1 MEGVKSD
8 RAVAAAS
15 TAASRR
21 KSLTARSLYPLGGAA
36 SAKRDSPAERI
47 EASADTIRG
56 CSPGIVPPKTFVL
69 KEMLT
74 QSPPMPP
81 APDASGSAPTHRDG
95 APDVDSSPYHPTTE
109 RPPHLHD
116 WQLPKEWQWGA
127 HGVFIGQHRHTQ
139 QVIDPLGR
147 TLSLVTAPDPAHRD
161 WLTAEARALGNRR
174 HRAIPTTYV
183 YWPRND
189 LMLRG
194 PGYVRHWID
203 GWSLATQ
210 LRTQGPDTVETSMT
224 RLRSLGSCL
233 VMLHENG
240 ETHGALNCEGAWMT
254 RAGEHYL
261 LGWQWALPPAALPP
275 GKQPTLQWVVPAP
288 EWLPAIAARGRWW
301 VPTPATDQFQLGAL
315 IVASITGRKW
325 GPDGEEALGALE
337 AHVDV
342 PRSVRDVL
350 RRATATDPD
359 TRFPS
364 VAALLQTLDRA
375 IGGESSLAGLGVRPV
390 TPAHETD
397 PATAAAQQEA
407 RLRAA
412 TGLDYELMERL
423 GHGASGAVW
432 KARDLA
438 LNREVALKALHPEI
452 AQDPRAVSRLRR
464 EARLVASLA
473 HPRIVPVL
481 EFAERSGVAYFTMP
495 LTPGGSLADLVAT
508 RGPLPLSEVGPE
520 LEALLDGVSSA
531 HAAGVVHR
539 DLKPENILL
548 DRSGRWCLA
557 DFGIASAPGE
567 SGAAGTLA
575 FAAPEQLR
583 GVPQDEGV
591 DRYAIAAVAFFALT
605 GHLPFIAHDPELQLW
620 RQQQGIDWNASWA
633 SRVPPP
639 ARAWISR
646 ALAFNAADRFPTTV
660 ALQEAWIETW
670 RSALASEHTSA
681 GEEGRGKDARK
692 GLRDLLKASR
702 KLLPSL

>member
-15 TAASRR
+15 TAAIRR
-21 KSLTARSLYPLGGAA
+21 KILTARSLYPLGGAA

-81 APDASGSAPTHRDG
+81 APDASDSAPTHRDG

-412 TGLDYELMERL
+412 TGLDYELRERL

-531 HAAGVVHR
+531 HAAGWCTATSSR
-539 DLKPENILL
+539 RTSSSTAAGDGAWPTSASPPRLA
-548 DRSGRWCLA
+548 RAGRRGRWPSRRRSSCAGCRRTKGWIVMRLPRSPSSPSR
-557 DFGIASAPGE
+557 GTCRSSRTTRSCSCGASSRGSTGTPRGRRASRHRPAPG
-567 SGAAGTLA
+567 SRARSPSTPPTASPPRWRCRKPGSRPGARRSPASTRRPVRKGAART
-575 FAAPEQLR
+575 
-583 GVPQDEGV
+583 
-591 DRYAIAAVAFFALT
+591 
-605 GHLPFIAHDPELQLW
+605 
-620 RQQQGIDWNASWA
+620 
-633 SRVPPP
+633 
-639 ARAWISR
+639 RA
-646 ALAFNAADRFPTTV
+646 
-660 ALQEAWIETW
+660 
-670 RSALASEHTSA
+670 
-681 GEEGRGKDARK
+681 K
-692 GLRDLLKASR
+692 GSVTC
-702 KLLPSL
+702 